1 MFNSFEGRKK
11 SINISKRE
19 KKIIELL
26 LEQKNGVTLDFLTET
41 LHVSNRTIYREVLSL
56 ESTLAK
62 YQIKLVRE
70 PDKGYRLIGNSVAF
84 QELQESLYHSSKELT
99 VQQRQ
104 SLLVIQLLLSE
115 EEVKME
121 ALAIDLQ
128 VSIGTIQSDLL
139 SIEDIFK
146 DYEIKI
152 ERKKAKGIS
161 AVAKES
167 NRRLIVSGLISSEIN
182 EYDFTKLL
190 NNLSKKSE
198 DNSWMKKDNQFLN
211 ILDKQVLSNVNQ
223 VLKEFNQDFFKRVT
237 DTQFQKLIILLTFS
251 IMRIKQGKELEV
263 VNAMLE
269 TVENSISLNSSKDIF
284 TLIKKLDPFEMKLEE
299 IYFLAIQLEG
309 LNVHIRKEFF
319 SKDYDANLSFKVNE
333 LITRVSK
340 QMDWDFNQD
349 ETLYKDLLTHISAA
363 VKRSVAPMPSNLSLL
378 LQKVHSQYNQLSLV
392 VEKNLKHVFLGID
405 FLPEEII
412 YVVIH
417 FASTYEKLIARKDIS
432 VLVVCSSG
440 IGMAKILQNRL
451 KKNISEISSITTARI
466 SQLED
471 LKLENYDLVLSTI
484 FLKGFETEY
493 KVVTPLLMDDEIKSI
508 RQSIKQLKKQPTPIE
523 DLASISLEDHEFKN
537 FYKKIMTVNQL
548 LERFNL
554 REWKEHETI
563 DALLSSICFDLEK
576 SGILSNPEKV
586 KKKLLERMNTAPIG
600 LPETNMALFHCID
613 QEVMVP
619 YFAIYDVPN
628 SFIMDSIDKETI
640 EMKRVLMMIG
650 PNPLS
655 EIDQEVL
662 GLISSTIVESNLN
675 LEIFN
680 TGSKKMITNYLNI
693 LFLEKYKK

>member
-1 MFNSFEGRKK
+1 M
-11 SINISKRE
+11 NISKRE